1 MVYILGIMGSPRRGG
16 NTETLLEAF
25 LEGVKRE
32 GVRVER
38 VFAAE
43 EGIQPCLGCRHC
55 EREGWCKISDPMGR
69 IYSLLRRA
77 DVVVLA
83 TPVFFYGP
91 PAQVKALIDRSQA
104 LWARRYVKKLQD
116 PKSPWRK
123 GVLLAVGATKGRNL
137 FSGLELTAKYFFD
150 AVGASFGGTLGFRK
164 VEKPGDIALHPTA
177 LDDARELARELI
189 EPLTRRKRIL
199 FLCRHNARRSQMAE
213 AFLQRAAGGKFDVE
227 SAGEDPLREVDP
239 LALEVMAEKGVDLAF
254 RRPKALEELDLRR
267 PFDLVVRMGCEVE
280 CAHVPTL
287 REENWELEDPA
298 GKSLSVYRR
307 VRDQVEA
314 RVKELVDRWGR

>member
-1 MVYILGIMGSPRRGG
+1 MTYILAIMGSPRRGG

-25 LEGVKRE
+25 LERARKDGVEVKR
-32 GVRVER
+32 VV
-38 VFAAE
+38 VAE
-43 EGIQPCLGCRHC
+43 EEIGPCLGCRHC
-55 EREGWCKISDPMGR
+55 EKEGRCKIADGMER

-77 DVVVLA
+77 DLVVLA

-91 PAQVKALIDRSQA
+91 PAQVKALIDRSQV

-150 AVGASFGGTLGFRK
+150 AVGASFWGTLGFRK

-189 EPLTRRKRIL
+189 EPLNRRKRIL
-199 FLCRHNARRSQMAE
+199 FLCRHNARRGQMAE
-213 AFLQRAAGGKFDVE
+213 AFLQRAAGGRLDVE
-227 SAGEDPLREVDP
+227 SAGEDPLREIDP
-239 LALEVMAEKGVDLAF
+239 LTLEVMAEKGIDLAF

-298 GKSLSVYRR
+298 GRSLSVYRW

-314 RVKELVDRWGR
+314 RVRELVNRLEE